1 MSYNQI
7 DKTASY
13 NMEAKTNV
21 KFYDIFISYRRKGG
35 FETAN
40 LIADKLQNAGY
51 RVFLDIESLRE
62 GKFNEQ
68 LLNVIEGCNDF
79 ILVLPEK
86 GLDRFSNEGDWVR
99 REIEQALKYKKN
111 IIPVFIQGFEFPEVM
126 PNGLEE
132 LKNYQG
138 VNYVSNEYYGAF
150 QDRLK
155 GFLKA
160 KRRNYWRR
168 YRKVVVGVLLVLA
181 IVTSIL
187 GYQRY
192 RDQKLLER
200 VCSREVVLMGHEF
213 ARMHLALE
221 QATEVKEEWERY
233 VRRLS
238 SISLLDTSTLRRE
251 LMMFIKHKQK
261 QLPRENSN
269 MGLAADAASEM
280 TRHGIKTEE
289 ITVFYSSLCPSF
301 YDEVRDYM
309 EIVLAYVKLPFVS
322 ETVLRNL
329 ELSYQSLS
337 LSQKANYI
345 GYLSFLSTLPDVVYG
360 DDFHNMRIELGD
372 LKDIPFDLSMSEY
385 EIQQESALK
394 DIENLVL
401 DMGKNL
407 REEKLEVE
415 GVMHTLNRN
424 RKDFEELVLSKEIVR
439 LNESKLALDEKRI
452 ELAEKHN
459 ALDEAY
465 QRLFVKCTFSAEE
478 DQGMMWGKIL
488 RLITNA
494 RNTIKIR
501 QVAKGLYDLDHQE
514 AIRNGV
520 DPSTL
525 TEVTYPVSLD
535 EIFTEI
541 NTRLDLYIQYNQSVD
556 PHASTYV
563 ASVKNYLNY
572 LRKGEQTEYGILV
585 IGTQNDEEHPVLNVG
600 DIVLERKGEPVRC
613 TDDYIKLKEAPQP
626 NTLKILRFTAEGN
639 KIIFTKLIPETNIL
653 VGFAD
658 LAEID
663 L

>member
-1 MSYNQI
+1 MANYQ
-7 DKTASY
+7 
-13 NMEAKTNV
+13 
-21 KFYDIFISYRRKGG
+21 IFISYRRQGG

-40 LIADKLQNAGY
+40 LIAEKLRNAGY
-51 RVFLDIESLRE
+51 SVFLDIESLRE
-62 GKFNEQ
+62 GLFNEQ
-68 LLNVIEGCNDF
+68 LLNVIEGCKDF

-86 GLDRFSNEGDWVR
+86 GLERCANEEDWVR
-99 REIEQALKYKKN
+99 REIEHALKQNKN
-111 IIPVFIQGFEFPEVM
+111 IIPVFIQGFEFPEKM

-132 LKNYQG
+132 LINYQG
-138 VNYVSNEYYGAF
+138 VNYVSNEYFNAF

-168 YRKVVVGVLLVLA
+168 YRKVAVGLLMLLT
-181 IVTSIL
+181 IVSSII

-192 RDQKLLER
+192 QDQKLFER

-213 ARMHLALE
+213 VRMHVALE
-221 QATEVKEEWERY
+221 QATEVKEEWEHY
-233 VRRLS
+233 VRLLTS
-238 SISLLDTSTLRRE
+238 TSLQDTSNLRSEFR
-251 LMMFIKHKQK
+251 MFIKHKLK

-269 MGLAADAASEM
+269 LVLSVEAASVM
-280 TRHGIKTEE
+280 TRHSIKTEE
-289 ITVFYSSLCPSF
+289 ITVFYSSLCPS
-301 YDEVRDYM
+301 YYNEVRDYM
-309 EIVLAYVKLPFVS
+309 ELLLAYVKLPFVS

-337 LSQKANYI
+337 LSQKCNYI
-345 GYLSFLSTLPDVVYG
+345 GYLGFLSTLPDVVYG
-360 DDFHNMRIELGD
+360 DDFHKMRIELGA
-372 LKDIPFDLSMSEY
+372 LKDIPFDLSISEY

-415 GVMHTLNRN
+415 GMMHTLNRN
-424 RKDFEELVLSKEIVR
+424 RKDFDKLVLSKEIVR
-439 LNESKLALDEKRI
+439 INEKKLAVDEKRI
-452 ELAEKHN
+452 ELAEKHM

-465 QRLFVKCTFSAEE
+465 QRLLVKCTFSDEE

-488 RLITNA
+488 RLITNT
-494 RNTIKIR
+494 RNTVKIR
-501 QVAKGLYDLDHQE
+501 QEAKEQYELNHQE
-514 AIRNGV
+514 AIRTGV
-520 DPSTL
+520 DPSAI

-535 EIFTEI
+535 EIFTDI
-541 NTRLDLYIQYNQSVD
+541 YSRLDLFVQFNQDSD
-556 PHASTYV
+556 PNVNTYV
-563 ASVKNYLNY
+563 STVKNYLNY
-572 LRKGEQTEYGILV
+572 LRKGKQMEYGILV
-585 IGTQNDEEHPVLNVG
+585 IGTKDDEVHPVLKVG

-626 NTLKILRFTAEGN
+626 NTLKVLRYTAEG
-639 KIIFTKLIPETNIL
+639 KKAIFTKLIPETKIL